1 MMTMEMTMEKK
12 VQILY
17 DVYQIQNLASAYVN
31 SLHYGRIDYII
42 NDLFTTKTPGQKIQI
57 TDWGVWEG
65 VDAANRLFNGMHLWD
80 NPTKKLGLVTNNRH
94 EVDSPFIQV
103 AEDGESA
110 IGVWFAPGYET
121 WPCGQANLTPWW
133 CWGGYWMAFRK
144 EEGEWR
150 IWQMKFVVSMD
161 CDMNIGMVEGNTS
174 PKTKHTWDK
183 FPKETL
189 PDREGVDYIYHPVGP
204 RRPDMLP
211 LPKPYK
217 TWSDDM
223 SII

>member
-1 MMTMEMTMEKK
+1 
-12 VQILY
+12 
-17 DVYQIQNLASAYVN
+17 
-31 SLHYGRIDYII
+31 
-42 NDLFTTKTPGQKIQI
+42 
-57 TDWGVWEG
+57 
-65 VDAANRLFNGMHLWD
+65 
-80 NPTKKLGLVTNNRH
+80 
-94 EVDSPFIQV
+94 
-103 AEDGESA
+103 
-110 IGVWFAPGYET
+110 
-121 WPCGQANLTPWW
+121 
-133 CWGGYWMAFRK
+133 MA
-144 EEGEWR
+144 
-150 IWQMKFVVSMD
+150 
-161 CDMNIGMVEGNTS
+161 IGMVEGNTS